1 MLPLSHHFIIMERTQ
16 QIHEGRNIKRFRE
29 MLGMKQ
35 ETLAYELGED
45 WTQKKISQL
54 EAKEKIE
61 ADILEQVAKILKV
74 SPEAIQRFD
83 EENALN
89 IISNTF
95 TSHDTSTLNAINH
108 NCTFNPL
115 DKLVEAYEENKK
127 LYERL
132 IEAEKDKVAYLEQLS
147 KPKK

>member
-1 MLPLSHHFIIMERTQ
+1 MERTQ

-35 ETLAYELGED
+35 EMLAYELGEE

-54 EAKEKIE
+54 EAREKIE
-61 ADILEQVAKILKV
+61 ANILEQVAGILKV
-74 SPEAIQRFD
+74 SPEAIQRFN

-89 IISNTF
+89 VISNTF
-95 TSHDTSTLNAINH
+95 TSHDSSILNAINY

-115 DKLVEAYEENKK
+115 DKLIEAYEEKEK

-132 IEAEKDKVAYLEQLS
+132 LEAEKEKVKYLERMLS
-147 KPKK
+147 NKG